1 MLTCISGLEAGIK
14 IRPSRKDLDVIGDEF
29 RKRWL
34 DYYAPA
40 PDKPVLW
47 IATLSVYVF
56 VLCDNVD
63 RED

>member
-1 MLTCISGLEAGIK
+1 M
-14 IRPSRKDLDVIGDEF
+14 DVIGDEF

-56 VLCDNVD
+56 ASYDDVD